1 MTMKLQKNVILCG
14 SKWRERGQRLEVT
27 SLYCFSWLEEVSF
40 HVYSRVTIA
49 KENVP
54 YVPKS
59 GEKWFWMFYF
69 LVK

>member
-40 HVYSRVTIA
+40 HVYSKVTIA
-49 KENVP
+49 K
-54 YVPKS
+54 
-59 GEKWFWMFYF
+59 
-69 LVK
+69 

>member
-1 MTMKLQKNVILCG
+1 MRLQKNVILYG
-14 SKWRERGQRLEVT
+14 SKWREREQRLEVT
-27 SLYCFSWLEEVSF
+27 SLYCYSWLEEVSF

-54 YVPKS
+54 KIR
-59 GEKWFWMFYF
+59 EKGFWMFYF